1 MNNNQNNQKQW
12 WESTKDGNA
21 DSGSQWESKEESNA
35 NGGAQWENTQGNAWW
50 EQTRVNFPPF
60 FTSAQQEMAR
70 RKATTAM
77 ILGIVGLVLS
87 LFILPLAGI
96 ILGIIA
102 LVKASTAQN
111 LSPTTPFSEAKAGK
125 ILGILSIVL
134 GALPLLFTFV
144 FFFIILSFS
153 I

>member
-50 EQTRVNFPPF
+50 EQTSVNFPPF

-102 LVKASTAQN
+102 LVKASTSSSKGM
-111 LSPTTPFSEAKAGK
+111 LSP
-125 ILGILSIVL
+125 LN
-134 GALPLLFTFV
+134 FTE
-144 FFFIILSFS
+144 
-153 I
+153 